1 VGAIEREAAGG
12 NDAMDMRVNVELLT
26 PGVQHTEETNF
37 RAEVF
42 RIASDFEKCFRAGA
56 KQEIV
61 EDLLVLQDQWRQPV
75 GQCEDDM
82 EVACREKF
90 SSTRSDPPFPSTR
103 LTLGA
108 VAISARIKRD
118 GAMPAAGALIEMTA
132 EGGGTAPPNG
142 QQHFDMHPPEPLAVS
157 FDEGISRSA
166 DDIGHL
172 EGWPVH
178 LLFLR

>member
-1 VGAIEREAAGG
+1 
-12 NDAMDMRVNVELLT
+12 
-26 PGVQHTEETNF
+26 VQHTEETNF

-90 SSTRSDPPFPSTR
+90 SPTRSDPPFPSTR

-132 EGGGTAPPNG
+132 EGGGTAPRDG